1 MFKRAFTMI
10 ELIFVIV
17 VMGILGKFGTEFLM
31 QAYENFFYSNM
42 ANRLQKQSEAAVTQ
56 IAARLQYRIKGSIV
70 VQSTSDTNLTW
81 VGMDIEGWRGEWNST
96 VNRNLPTW
104 SGFINL
110 DTSFIPNANLLSS
123 PKTDTSKAGAIINAL
138 SYTPVS
144 NLNDS
149 AIIFIGATDPT
160 NSIWDS
166 PGVAVTDQLN
176 ELAHPIQSLGN
187 NFQPLVG
194 TGSFLGVDVYE
205 FYKLAWTAYTVSL
218 VGTNLILYYNYQPW
232 QGENFNL
239 SGINNEILME
249 NVVDFQYQTIGD
261 LIKIKVCV
269 NSNLVDGNYSICK
282 EKTVF

>member
-70 VQSTSDTNLTW
+70 QSAGATQIDW
-81 VGMDIEGWRGEWNST
+81 VGMDIEGWRGIWNGID
-96 VNRNLPTW
+96 RNIPTW

-110 DTSFIPNANLLSS
+110 DTSFIPNANLLRS

-160 NSIWDS
+160 ISIWDGNAS
-166 PGVAVTDQLN
+166 SQLN
-176 ELAHPIQSLGN
+176 ELAHPIQSSGN

-205 FYKLAWTAYTVSL
+205 FYKLAWTAYTVRL

-232 QGENFNL
+232 QGENFNS